1 MRLISTIRKE
11 AEAGMGMSEAPTG
24 VASTLAAMVA
34 RLPGARQNLPRPDGT
49 QLHVVDSVSGDGVVL
64 LVHGFRVSSSSWS
77 LVHDMLVAQGFRVLA
92 YDHRGHG
99 LSTMGRDGIGSAQ
112 LVADLRVVATSF
124 DLRNATPV
132 CHSRGNFVGI
142 GAARS

>member
-34 RLPGARQNLPRPDGT
+34 RLPGTRQNLPRPDGT